1 MLHSIGITLYRSGAT
16 KRFRRGFG
24 LKLSTFGRIALASV
38 VSLGLGFGA
47 TSCAPSNTIDFLY
60 VTASKQNPGQISV
73 YKVDSE
79 AGALYQIPDS
89 PYPSGGRNPVADVA
103 SANGKNLYVINHDD
117 NTIVEFAIGT
127 DGKLYPQ
134 QTCNMPGSYPIQ
146 LAINQAGTY
155 LYVVETYQPNFS
167 LNIPGPGALVV
178 FPVNANGQLGAT
190 GSLCQP
196 VGDGTNAFFPLGN
209 NPVAVNVLANGNF
222 VDAVNESDAT
232 VSALQVG
239 SNGVLS
245 SIGLFK
251 VGTVPNAITSDPS
264 GKFLYV
270 TDGGSNQMYGFLV
283 QSNGSLV
290 MMPAPFQTDNLPD
303 AVAVDPR
310 GIYVYVANYNGN
322 DVSAYTINSTTGNAT
337 PISGSVTYAVGSGPL
352 CILIDP
358 SEGRFIYT
366 ANFLSNTVSGL
377 NLNPATG
384 VLSAAQNSPFGAAQ
398 QPTCS
403 AAITHGHH
411 TIPQP

>member
-1 MLHSIGITLYRSGAT
+1 MRM
-16 KRFRRGFG
+16 
-24 LKLSTFGRIALASV
+24 KLSKFGRIALASV

-47 TSCAPSNTIDFLY
+47 TACGPSNTIDFLY

-79 AGALYQIPDS
+79 AGILYQITDS

-134 QTCNMPGSYPIQ
+134 QTCNMPGSYPTQ

-167 LNIPGPGALVV
+167 LSIPGPGALVV

-190 GSLCQP
+190 SSLCQP
-196 VGDGTNAFFPLGN
+196 VSDGTNAFFPLGN
-209 NPVAVNVLANGNF
+209 NPVAVNVLAGGNF
-222 VDAVNESDAT
+222 VYAVNESDAT
-232 VSALQVG
+232 VAALQVG

-245 SIGLFK
+245 SVGLFK
-251 VGTVPNAITSDPS
+251 VGTAPNALASDPT

-270 TDGGSNQMYGFLV
+270 TDGASNQMYGFQV
-283 QSNGSLV
+283 QAGGSLV
-290 MMPAPFQTDNLPD
+290 MMPAPVKTDNLPD
-303 AVAVDPR
+303 AVAVDPL

-322 DVSAYTINSTTGNAT
+322 DVSAYTIDKSTGIAT
-337 PISGSVTYAVGSGPL
+337 PIPGSVTYAVGSGPL
-352 CILIDP
+352 CILVEP
-358 SEGRFIYT
+358 SEGRYIYT

-377 NLNPATG
+377 ALNPATG
-384 VLSAAQNSPFGAAQ
+384 ALSAVQNTPFSAGQ

-403 AAITHGHH
+403 AAITHNHH
-411 TIPQP
+411 TLAQP